1 MDFNVFKTA
10 VAAQFEHMQKH
21 QLFRVNVSKDS
32 LWETYLN
39 SFETGTNPIYRE
51 RAEHDCNCC
60 KQFIRAI
67 GNVVAVIDGKI
78 QSIWDI
84 KVPKEP
90 GYQVVANA
98 LSALVKNSKVSDK
111 FLHYERTAGTD
122 KTFEHHIT
130 GMKTWQHFFVNI
142 PAKFVMKNAD
152 IATSLGESRALRD
165 VLLRSLNEITDES
178 IENVLELIAQ
188 NSLYR
193 GEEQKFVVD
202 SFRKLKKQFKTLSDD
217 IAKDMFAWS
226 QSEQVPVSVAKIR
239 NSAIGTLLTDLSEGK
254 ELEGSVASFEAKVAP
269 MNYKRPTALVTGKM
283 IAEAKEKLATL
294 GLTSALERRHA
305 RLTDI
310 TINNILFADRS
321 ASKIITGDV
330 FDELSNEIGSKVK
343 SQSLDRVEE
352 VSIERFITEIL
363 PKASSLEVMI
373 ENTHTSNFMSL
384 IAPVDPTAGSLFKWN
399 NNFSWS
405 YVGEVADSIKERVKK
420 AGGSVVGDLCC
431 RLAWFN
437 HDDLDFHMK
446 EPDGNEIYFGNR
458 GRKSACGGELDVDM
472 NAGGGTTRTPVENI
486 FYESKSHMK
495 EGVYTLIV
503 NQWAPRETNDVG
515 FEVEIDMMGEVLS
528 FSYNKAM
535 RSREN
540 VTVAKIKYTKAE
552 GFQIVESLPS
562 SKSVRTVNGLPTQSF
577 AKVNVMMLSPNYWD
591 EQVVGNKHYFFMLDR
606 CTNDGTARGFFNEFL
621 KEDLNVHRKVFEM
634 VGSKMKVDDSM
645 DQLSGLGF
653 SSTQKNTLICR
664 VKGSFTRTIKIVF

>member
-10 VAAQFEHMQKH
+10 VAAQFERMQKH

-39 SFETGTNPIYRE
+39 SFEAGTNPIYRE
-51 RAEHDCNCC
+51 REEHNCNCC
-60 KQFIRAI
+60 KNFIRAI
-67 GNVVAVIDGKI
+67 GNVVAVVDGKI
-78 QSIWDI
+78 VSIWDI

-90 GYQVVANA
+90 GYQVVADVLA
-98 LSALVKNSKVSDK
+98 ALVKSAKTSDK

-122 KTFEHHIT
+122 KTFEQHVD

-152 IATSLGESRALRD
+152 IATSLGESRALHD
-165 VLLRSLNEITDES
+165 VLLRSLKEITDES
-178 IENVLELIAQ
+178 VETVLELIAQ
-188 NSLYR
+188 NTLYR
-193 GEEQKFVVD
+193 GEEQKFAVD
-202 SFRKLKKQFKTLSDD
+202 SFRKLKKEFKALPDD

-226 QSEQVPVSVAKIR
+226 KSEITPVSVTKIR

-254 ELEGSVASFEAKVAP
+254 DLEGSVASFEAKVAP
-269 MNYKRPTALVTGKM
+269 MNYKRPTALVTSKM

-294 GLTSALERRHA
+294 GLTSALERRYA

-330 FDELSNEIGSKVK
+330 FDALADEVGSKVK
-343 SQSLDRVEE
+343 TQSLDRVEE
-352 VSIERFITEIL
+352 VSIERFMAEIL
-363 PKASSLEVMI
+363 PKAASLEVML
-373 ENTHTSNFMSL
+373 ENTHASNFMSL
-384 IAPVDPTAGSLFKWN
+384 IAPVDPTSGSLFKWA

-405 YVGEVADSIKERVKK
+405 YAGEVTDSIKERVKK

-446 EPDGNEIYFGNR
+446 EPDGNEIYFGTR
-458 GRKSACGGELDVDM
+458 GRKSNCGGELDVDM
-472 NAGGGTTRTPVENI
+472 NAGSGTSRTPVENI
-486 FYESKSHMK
+486 FYSSKSKMK

-503 NQWAPRETNDVG
+503 NQWAPRETKDIG

-528 FSYNKAM
+528 FNYGKAM
-535 RSREN
+535 RSKEN

-552 GFQIVESLPS
+552 GFQIIESLPS
-562 SKSVRTVNGLPTQSF
+562 SKSVRTVWGLPTQSF
-577 AKVNVMMLSPNYWD
+577 AKVNVMMLSPNHWD

-606 CTNDGTARGFFNEFL
+606 CVNDGTARGFFNEFL